1 MRGYGFSVW
10 LLPRNRG
17 KIIEIMKKQGI
28 TITHTPHITIKT
40 NFETKKKAFAFA
52 RKLTPTVNLAEAMR
66 DPNHK
71 CYTYSLSGKVFWAD
85 RSYDVD
91 PLTAWVVN
99 ANVPKLNIPHA
110 HLSVKYMDSYTFPK
124 SAKINISGDGDVV
137 VADTQD
143 SNPVKWD
150 LCYYED

>member
-28 TITHTPHITIKT
+28 NISHIPHITIKT
-40 NFETKKKAFAFA
+40 NFETKKQAFDFA
-52 RKLTPTVNLAEAMR
+52 RKLTPTVNLVDAMR

-71 CYTYSLSGKVFWAD
+71 CYTYSLSGKVFWVD

-91 PLTAWVVN
+91 PLTAWVVT
-99 ANVPKLNIPHA
+99 ANVPKLNIPHP

-124 SAKINISGDGDVV
+124 SAEINISGDGDVV

-143 SNPVKWD
+143 SNPIKWD